1 MKASEITSR
10 FVNKVREKCLLV
22 CGCAF
27 VLVVSCALTPAQNSL
42 SEINDR
48 QPHSLSEIR
57 HGDKALLIVLKS
69 SVISADEG
77 DRSLIDLVLR
87 ADPEP
92 SSRHRMIYGTLA
104 KKLNGYIRKHQSL
117 TPASH
122 LSEADLV
129 ICFSLIE
136 YREILNTSY
145 PFGELFIIVKGEPRI
160 RRPPR
165 IIWKSR
171 KVLWA
176 GDAINEFLRELRSIR
191 GES

>member
-1 MKASEITSR
+1 M
-10 FVNKVREKCLLV
+10 
-22 CGCAF
+22 
-27 VLVVSCALTPAQNSL
+27 
-42 SEINDR
+42 
-48 QPHSLSEIR
+48 
-57 HGDKALLIVLKS
+57 LIVLKS

-77 DRSLIDLVLR
+77 DRSLIDLILR
-87 ADPEP
+87 TDPEP

-104 KKLNGYIRKHQSL
+104 KKLNGYIRKYQSL
-117 TPASH
+117 SATSQ
-122 LSEADLV
+122 LSEADFV

-145 PFGELFIIVKGEPRI
+145 PFGELFIIMKGEPRI

-165 IIWKSR
+165 VVWKTR

-176 GDAINEFLRELRSIR
+176 GDAINEFLRELKSLR